1 MDRYIKSRI
10 PNNVITR
17 LEITNHDVSL
27 DPTKMMNE
35 SSSITSFEFELH
47 KNCFEMMMI
56 V

>member
-10 PNNVITR
+10 PNNVIAR
-17 LEITNHDVSL
+17 IEITNHDVDL
-27 DPTKMMNE
+27 DPTKMNV
-35 SSSITSFEFELH
+35 SSSITLFGFELH